1 MFVRKR
7 GALMASHVSKTG
19 CSASY
24 RAVVVDDS
32 AFMQR
37 IITDILEDG
46 GIDVVA
52 TAKDGVAGVDAVKT
66 HDPDVVTMDIE
77 MPRLNGIE
85 AVEQIMAEHPTPV
98 LMLSAHTEDG
108 SELTFEALEKGA
120 VDFFTKP
127 GGEVS
132 VGIGQHDEQLIE
144 SVRSAARADL
154 SAVEAATRDVQH
166 SDISRESREFRT
178 DPTLIIGA
186 STGGPNVVERLL
198 GELPAEANFRILVVQ
213 HMPDEF
219 TGRFADRLD
228 RASSYDVTEAVDGG
242 RVRGG
247 EAVVAKGG
255 YHLIVSGFSRG
266 RIRIG
271 LTESE
276 PVNGVRPAI
285 DVTMT
290 SAAETV
296 TGPMIGVVLTGM
308 GSDGADGV
316 RRLDSAGASIIAQDE
331 DTSTVFGMPKRAIE
345 TGVVDGVYPINELTD
360 AVLETITSEGETDE

>member
-1 MFVRKR
+1 
-7 GALMASHVSKTG
+7 MASHVSETTR
-19 CSASY
+19 ADTY

-32 AFMQR
+32 QFMQR
-37 IITDILEDG
+37 VITDILEDG
-46 GIDVVA
+46 DIDVVA
-52 TAKDGVAGVDAVKT
+52 TAKDGISGIEAVKT

-77 MPRLNGIE
+77 MPRLNGID
-85 AVEQIMAEHPTPV
+85 AVERIMDENPTPI

-108 SELTFEALEKGA
+108 SELTFEALNRGA

-154 SAVEAATRDVQH
+154 SAVEAATRGT
-166 SDISRESREFRT
+166 SRTQVSQTKLDYED
-178 DPTLIIGA
+178 DPTLIVGA

-198 GELPAEANFRILVVQ
+198 EELPVDADFRILVVQ
-213 HMPDEF
+213 HMPDDF
-219 TGRFADRLD
+219 TARFADRLD
-228 RASSYDVTEAVDGG
+228 RTSSYDVSEADDGR

-255 YHLIVSGFSRG
+255 YHLTVSGYSRG

-285 DVTMT
+285 DVTMA
-290 SAAETV
+290 SAAETI
-296 TGPMIGVVLTGM
+296 TDPLTGVVLTGM
-308 GSDGADGV
+308 GADGADGV
-316 RRLDSAGASIIAQDE
+316 RRLNSAGASIIAQDE
-331 DTSTVFGMPKRAIE
+331 ETSTVFGMPKRAIE
-345 TGVVDGVYPINELTD
+345 TGVVDAIHPIDELTE
-360 AVLETITSEGETDE
+360 AVLETITKEGDADE